1 MGSHNK
7 DMEHT
12 KLGRTSRRTW
22 LVAIGMAVGAASVLR
37 AVHLYLQ
44 PTAPA
49 HGHSVDLG
57 PLDAIVQDGQRKVV
71 SIVGMN
77 VLIARTGLSAVALDL
92 TCTHAGCPL
101 HVREDA
107 KRILCSC
114 HGGAFDLDG
123 QPVKAPPTKPVRVLQ
138 TQVIHGSLFLRIPAR
153 GSA

>member
-1 MGSHNK
+1 
-7 DMEHT
+7 MEHT

-37 AVHLYLQ
+37 ALHQYLQ
-44 PTAPA
+44 PTAPSHA
-49 HGHSVDLG
+49 HTIDLG
-57 PLDAIVQDGQRKVV
+57 PLDSIVLDGQQRQLNAE
-71 SIVGMN
+71 GMN
-77 VLIARTGLSAVALDL
+77 VLISRKGLSIVALDL

-101 HVREDA
+101 HVNENA

-123 QPVKAPPTKPVRVLQ
+123 RPVKAPPTKPLRALQ
-138 TQVIHGSLFLRIPAR
+138 TQVIDGSLFMRIPAR

>member
-1 MGSHNK
+1 MGSQYK

-22 LVAIGMAVGAASVLR
+22 LVGIGMAIGAASVLR
-37 AVHLYLQ
+37 AVHQYLQ
-44 PTAPA
+44 PTAPSHA
-49 HGHSVDLG
+49 HTVDLG
-57 PLDAIVQDGQRKVV
+57 PLDNIVLDGQRKQLSVE
-71 SIVGMN
+71 GMN
-77 VLIARTGLSAVALDL
+77 VLIARTGLSVVALDL

-101 HVREDA
+101 HVKEEA

-123 QPVKAPPTKPVRVLQ
+123 RPVKAPPTKPLRTLQ
-138 TQVIHGSLFLRIPAR
+138 TQVIDGSLFLRLPAR